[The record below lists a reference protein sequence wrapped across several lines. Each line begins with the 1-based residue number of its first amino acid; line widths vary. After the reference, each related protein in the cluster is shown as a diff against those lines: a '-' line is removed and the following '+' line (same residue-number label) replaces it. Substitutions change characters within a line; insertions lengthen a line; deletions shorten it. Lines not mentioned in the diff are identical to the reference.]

1 MVNKTIF
8 TNCIMVAKKVIGTA
22 VGAMVGAGVA
32 VVPSI
37 VYIVQNTSGRSGPN
51 KVIVS
56 TLMFGPI
63 IAGGIIGFSIS

>member
-1 MVNKTIF
+1 
-8 TNCIMVAKKVIGTA
+8 MVAKKVIGTA

-37 VYIVQNTSGRSGPN
+37 VYIVQNTTGRSGPN

>member
-1 MVNKTIF
+1 
-8 TNCIMVAKKVIGTA
+8 MVAHKVWGT
-22 VGAMVGAGVA
+22 VIGAMVGACVA

-37 VYIVQNTSGRSGPN
+37 VYIAQNTTGRSGPN
-51 KVIVS
+51 EVIVS